1 MKQEFQVTL
10 LQLKAFQQSSSKQ
23 NFLKKGVAFAFASEQ
38 TNRNNTKQKQKKQ
51 KQKKLH
57 NQQYFP
63 PKELLFLL
71 IY

>member
-23 NFLKKGVAFAFASEQ
+23 NFLKKGAAFAFASEQ
-38 TNRNNTKQKQKKQ
+38 TNRNNTKQKQKK
-51 KQKKLH
+51 LH
-57 NQQYFP
+57 NRQYFP